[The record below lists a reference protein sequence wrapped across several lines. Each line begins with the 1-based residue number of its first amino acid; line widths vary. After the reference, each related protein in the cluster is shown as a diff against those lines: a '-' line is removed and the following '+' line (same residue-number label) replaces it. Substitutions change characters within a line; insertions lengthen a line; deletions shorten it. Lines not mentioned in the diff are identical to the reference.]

1 MAATIHLKRYLNGGT
16 AYKFQNWYLAMN
28 YRNLV
33 LALAL
38 FINPLSAQQ
47 APKSTP
53 VLKKALRAITF
64 PLSPTEVTHSFE
76 IVRDA
81 QNPYTLDSRRITLL
95 QDLYE
100 QNFKIRSHLAKATYA
115 VTAGSLIWLGYKWG
129 FFDWMLPKAHVTISE
144 IPAPVAPTLD
154 DPTKMLDYL
163 KAQEVYSKVLC
174 TRIAA
179 LESVKKDVQWS
190 NWLVDNAKN
199 IGWSGV
205 TIATSLIVQ
214 SKWYAFFG
222 YALTEPS
229 FKWFLS
235 HHSIIST
242 IDRLKRSVQA
252 LSSTHMP
259 AEFSNEYHMKALVP
273 AVIGLIRNTEQ
284 FIAFIEFYLPMLEE
298 DVVKKEAMDGI
309 GRYLFNITNDF
320 LMKIDPILIDPA
332 AHASLI
338 PIIDE
343 YRADV
348 ATFINRCKVFEEEFF
363 PAV

>member
-1 MAATIHLKRYLNGGT
+1 
-16 AYKFQNWYLAMN
+16 MN
-28 YRNLV
+28 YKNSIVLV
-33 LALAL
+33 LAL
-38 FINPLSAQQ
+38 FISPLTAQQ
-47 APKSTP
+47 APQSAP
-53 VLKKALRAITF
+53 LLKKALRAITF
-64 PLSPTEVTHSFE
+64 PLSPSEVTHSFE

-81 QNPYTLDSRRITLL
+81 QNPYTLDTGRIALL

-100 QNFKIRSHLAKATYA
+100 QNFKIRAHLAKATYA
-115 VTAGSLIWLGYKWG
+115 VTAGSLLWLGYKWG
-129 FFDWMLPKAHVTISE
+129 CFDWMLPKSHVTISE
-144 IPAPVAPTLD
+144 MPAPAAPTLD

-163 KAQEVYSKVLC
+163 KAQEVYSKTLC
-174 TRIAA
+174 ARIAA
-179 LESVKKDVQWS
+179 LETVKKDVQWS
-190 NWLVDNAKN
+190 NWLVDNVKN

-242 IDRLKRSVQA
+242 VDRFKRSVQA
-252 LSSTHMP
+252 LSSTHLP
-259 AEFSNEYHMKALVP
+259 IEFSQEYHTKALIP
-273 AVIGLIRNTEQ
+273 AVVGLIRNTEQ
-284 FIAFIEFYLPMLEE
+284 FIAFIEFYLPKLEE
-298 DVVKKEAMDGI
+298 DVVKKEAMEGI

-320 LMKIDPILIDPA
+320 LIKINPILNDPA

-338 PIIDE
+338 PMVDE
-343 YRADV
+343 YRADI